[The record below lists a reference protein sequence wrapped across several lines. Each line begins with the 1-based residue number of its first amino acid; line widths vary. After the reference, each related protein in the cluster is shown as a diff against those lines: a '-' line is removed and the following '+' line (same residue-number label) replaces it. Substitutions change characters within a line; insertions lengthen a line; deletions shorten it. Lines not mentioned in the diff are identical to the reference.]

1 MAGSQLWIVCFAS
14 EPSGDALARVPITNP
29 SFGVAAVIH
38 YPSLSA
44 AAGTGTS
51 LWTTSSDAPPQ
62 IRRLDPRTGSSLD
75 APLTLPTPV
84 TWAVADGRDVWL
96 VGFDSQSGARS
107 LLHLVPAG

>member
-1 MAGSQLWIVCFAS
+1 
-14 EPSGDALARVPITNP
+14 
-29 SFGVAAVIH
+29 VAAVIH

-96 VGFDSQSGARS
+96 VGFHSGSGARS
-107 LLHLVPAG
+107 LLHLVPGG